1 MIVVG
6 FSRELGPAANP
17 FTEETMLKMCI
28 ICSKEFDA
36 YRSGKLCSDAC
47 RREKERQRNSIRTA
61 TKEYQEKQ
69 KKYRKKTRSEHAK
82 KQREYHNLNRELI
95 NLRSR
100 QRYAENPEPA
110 KLQAKEWSRK
120 NKKRVSINNKA
131 WVKANHDRVRAS
143 QHKHRSA
150 KKFNGGSYS
159 VSEWESLCKKYNYRC
174 LGCGKKR
181 KLTADHVIPISK
193 GGTSNIDNIQ
203 PLCGPCNSSK
213 GTKTTDFRRP
223 HGKR

>member
-1 MIVVG
+1 
-6 FSRELGPAANP
+6 
-17 FTEETMLKMCI
+17 MLKMCSV
-28 ICSKEFDA
+28 CGKEFDA

-47 RREKERQRNSIRTA
+47 RKEKEHQRGKDRAQTKEFKEKQLQYRKEHRSELAARQRTYRKLNQDSIRI
-61 TKEYQEKQ
+61 K
-69 KKYRKKTRSEHAK
+69 
-82 KQREYHNLNRELI
+82 
-95 NLRSR
+95 SR

-110 KLQAKEWSRK
+110 KLQAKEWARK
-120 NKKRVSINNKA
+120 NKKRKIANGKA

-150 KKFNGGSYS
+150 KKFNGGSYT

-174 LGCGKKR
+174 LDCGKKR

-213 GTKTTDFRRP
+213 GTKTTDFRRR
-223 HGKR
+223 HAR